1 MLQLLAKNGGV
12 FGKVWLNNQWKAEG
26 RHQIG
31 KIYSE
36 RLERRL
42 ILKASKSKM
51 ISLLLAHILFNLF
64 VSGDIS
70 PLASLDFT
78 CDSLDFTCALLL
90 FRGVGDV
97 AVATLWCYQHAS
109 DTMLRGGQGRYGSV
123 GADSSMANFHD
134 VSDASWCI
142 LCAVFEA
149 RILMHVVHSA
159 WQRHDKLIANVWQ
172 NGILHVQIV

>member
-1 MLQLLAKNGGV
+1 MGVKSHLLSGCYRGLSWTFEYCTEIRKKLVVWALEILVIVWSMLQMLAKNGGV

-51 ISLLLAHILFNLF
+51 ISLLLSLLLAHILFNLF

-70 PLASLDFT
+70 PLASLEFT

-109 DTMLRGGQGRYGSV
+109 DTMLRGGQGR
-123 GADSSMANFHD
+123 
-134 VSDASWCI
+134 
-142 LCAVFEA
+142 
-149 RILMHVVHSA
+149 
-159 WQRHDKLIANVWQ
+159 
-172 NGILHVQIV
+172 